1 MTFSRS
7 NYFLFWSGFNLGN
20 SLIEHRYL
28 WHLLKAFITNF
39 AKKKI
44 LMEMYWRIS
53 IKLMSRLNGCLKVS
67 LLTGM
72 FHILGSFD

>member
-1 MTFSRS
+1 MSSQGHNFSRS

-44 LMEMYWRIS
+44 S
-53 IKLMSRLNGCLKVS
+53 NGDVLEN
-67 LLTGM
+67 
-72 FHILGSFD
+72 FHKINVQT